1 VKEAIIHPRYVL
13 AVNDLDKSVNYYET
27 VLGLQTVNRHPG
39 WAFLSRGEFFIMLGE
54 CSGEKPASEIGDH
67 SYFAYLVVMDAKL
80 LFDEYEKKNVELI
93 KPLKDE
99 PWGMREFGI
108 RTIDGH
114 RIMFGQ
120 NLDNEGRT

>member
-1 VKEAIIHPRYVL
+1 VKEEIFNPRYVL
-13 AVNDLDKSVNYYET
+13 AVIDLEKSVNYYET
-27 VLGLQTVNRHPG
+27 ELGFKMANRYPG
-39 WAFLSRGEFFIMLGE
+39 WAFLSRGAFVIMLGE
-54 CSGEKPASEIGDH
+54 CPEEKPASAIGDH
-67 SYFAYLVVMDAKL
+67 SYFAYLEVMDAKS

-120 NLDNEGRT
+120 NLDNVSRT